1 MSLFLGI
8 DVGTSSVRCAL
19 YDEKGR
25 RQAVES
31 REYTLAAQAPGQ
43 AELDVEDLWQAFC
56 QVVKNCCAGRQVEGC
71 GLSVFMHSLLAVD
84 GQWQPLTQAITWADT
99 RAAKQAETLGNHPQ
113 IRRFYRRTGCRLAH
127 PMSPAAKL
135 LWLRECRPE
144 VFEKARRFV
153 TLKEFLVHR
162 LFGEDLVDYS
172 DASSMGLLDMH
183 TFQWEPEV
191 LAAVGVEAD
200 RLGRPAPCTLVLRG
214 MAPGAAEALG
224 LPADTPFCLGSTD
237 GVLANV
243 GSGVFDGSAM
253 TSTIGTS
260 GALRTMLPTP
270 YEDEELRLWS
280 YCFAGGLWAVGGAI
294 NNGGLVL
301 KWLRDAFWRPMG
313 GRGEAYPLFDQWAA
327 GVPVGCQGL
336 TFVPALTGERSPDW
350 NSGASGTLHG
360 LRVSHGAPH
369 VVRAAMEGVLFR
381 LYSLYEL
388 LRQRGFA
395 PPRLLASGGYAN
407 SPVWLQMQ
415 ADLFGLPVDVPRE
428 KEATVL
434 GAAYLAMCALGRIR
448 LGERLPSMEAGQ
460 TYEPAPGQADAWQQ
474 AYGRYQT
481 IYSRLYG
488 NANGGED
495 NV

>member
-1 MSLFLGI
+1 M
-8 DVGTSSVRCAL
+8 
-19 YDEKGR
+19 
-25 RQAVES
+25 
-31 REYTLAAQAPGQ
+31 
-43 AELDVEDLWQAFC
+43 
-56 QVVKNCCAGRQVEGC
+56 
-71 GLSVFMHSLLAVD
+71 
-84 GQWQPLTQAITWADT
+84 
-99 RAAKQAETLGNHPQ
+99 
-113 IRRFYRRTGCRLAH
+113 
-127 PMSPAAKL
+127 
-135 LWLRECRPE
+135 
-144 VFEKARRFV
+144 
-153 TLKEFLVHR
+153 
-162 LFGEDLVDYS
+162 
-172 DASSMGLLDMH
+172 
-183 TFQWEPEV
+183 
-191 LAAVGVEAD
+191 
-200 RLGRPAPCTLVLRG
+200 
-214 MAPGAAEALG
+214 
-224 LPADTPFCLGSTD
+224 
-237 GVLANV
+237 
-243 GSGVFDGSAM
+243 
-253 TSTIGTS
+253 
-260 GALRTMLPTP
+260 
-270 YEDEELRLWS
+270 
-280 YCFAGGLWAVGGAI
+280 
-294 NNGGLVL
+294 
-301 KWLRDAFWRPMG
+301 
-313 GRGEAYPLFDQWAA
+313 FDQWAA

>member
-84 GQWQPLTQAITWADT
+84 GQWRPLTQAITWADT

-313 GRGEAYPLFDQWAA
+313 GRGKHTLCLTSGRP
-327 GVPVGCQGL
+327 GCL
-336 TFVPALTGERSPDW
+336 W
-350 NSGASGTLHG
+350 GA
-360 LRVSHGAPH
+360 
-369 VVRAAMEGVLFR
+369 
-381 LYSLYEL
+381 
-388 LRQRGFA
+388 RG
-395 PPRLLASGGYAN
+395 
-407 SPVWLQMQ
+407 
-415 ADLFGLPVDVPRE
+415 
-428 KEATVL
+428 
-434 GAAYLAMCALGRIR
+434 
-448 LGERLPSMEAGQ
+448 
-460 TYEPAPGQADAWQQ
+460 
-474 AYGRYQT
+474 
-481 IYSRLYG
+481 
-488 NANGGED
+488 
-495 NV
+495 

>member
-1 MSLFLGI
+1 M
-8 DVGTSSVRCAL
+8 
-19 YDEKGR
+19 
-25 RQAVES
+25 
-31 REYTLAAQAPGQ
+31 
-43 AELDVEDLWQAFC
+43 EDLWQAFC

-99 RAAKQAETLGNHPQ
+99 RAAERAGNIGEPPPDPPVLPPAPAA
-113 IRRFYRRTGCRLAH
+113 RRLAQ

-313 GRGEAYPLFDQWAA
+313 GRGERP
-327 GVPVGCQGL
+327 P
-336 TFVPALTGERSPDW
+336 FV
-350 NSGASGTLHG
+350 
-360 LRVSHGAPH
+360 
-369 VVRAAMEGVLFR
+369 
-381 LYSLYEL
+381 
-388 LRQRGFA
+388 
-395 PPRLLASGGYAN
+395 
-407 SPVWLQMQ
+407 
-415 ADLFGLPVDVPRE
+415 
-428 KEATVL
+428 
-434 GAAYLAMCALGRIR
+434 
-448 LGERLPSMEAGQ
+448 
-460 TYEPAPGQADAWQQ
+460 
-474 AYGRYQT
+474 
-481 IYSRLYG
+481 
-488 NANGGED
+488 
-495 NV
+495 

>member
-84 GQWQPLTQAITWADT
+84 GQWRPLTQAITWADT

-270 YEDEELRLWS
+270 YEDEELRLVRATVSPAACGWWAAPS
-280 YCFAGGLWAVGGAI
+280 TTAGWCSSGCGMPFGGPWAAGGKHTLCLTSGRPGCLWVPGADFCARPHRRALP
-294 NNGGLVL
+294 GLEQ
-301 KWLRDAFWRPMG
+301 
-313 GRGEAYPLFDQWAA
+313 RGQRHAPWAA
-327 GVPVGCQGL
+327 GVPW
-336 TFVPALTGERSPDW
+336 RSPR
-350 NSGASGTLHG
+350 GPRRHG
-360 LRVSHGAPH
+360 G
-369 VVRAAMEGVLFR
+369 RAL
-381 LYSLYEL
+381 
-388 LRQRGFA
+388 
-395 PPRLLASGGYAN
+395 PPVQL
-407 SPVWLQMQ
+407 V
-415 ADLFGLPVDVPRE
+415 
-428 KEATVL
+428 
-434 GAAYLAMCALGRIR
+434 
-448 LGERLPSMEAGQ
+448 
-460 TYEPAPGQADAWQQ
+460 
-474 AYGRYQT
+474 
-481 IYSRLYG
+481 
-488 NANGGED
+488 
-495 NV
+495 